1 MRQETPA
8 YLIGHITVKD
18 DEKWDEYCGKVPD
31 TLAPWGAQLVF
42 RGKRRALLSGAHP
55 HPDTVVIRFPNAAAL
70 DGWFHSPAYQA
81 LIALR
86 NLAAEVVLIG
96 YDAA

>member
-1 MRQETPA
+1 MSKETPA

-18 DEKWDEYCGKVPD
+18 DAKWGEYCGKVPG
-31 TLAPWGAQLVF
+31 TLVQWNAELVF
-42 RGKRRALLSGAHP
+42 RGKKRALLSGAHP

-70 DGWFHSPAYQA
+70 EGWFHSPAYQA

-86 NLAAEVVLIG
+86 NQAADVVLIG